1 MLVNRLALLA
11 GAAATSI
18 VLTGCAPTGDTAIK
32 VGATTYTDKDVS
44 LLTSFECSI
53 AKDPSAQVT
62 PLSREA
68 ARTFMATVLVQA
80 AIDERIS
87 SKSHV
92 KPTEADVAST
102 MTQLDPYIT
111 KAASGKDRDRLRS
124 LIESSVLGQLAVGA
138 LVQTEL
144 GQSLSSMD
152 QSQASQVVADGMKQ
166 VRANEAKST
175 KITID
180 PVFGLSS
187 NGLSADGADPSL
199 STALST
205 FSKAAASTQPDQ
217 SWLDALP
224 AKQKCS

>member
-1 MLVNRLALLA
+1 MKVNRLALLV
-11 GAAATSI
+11 GATASAI

-32 VGATTYTDKDVS
+32 VGGTTYTDKDVN

-53 AKDPSAQVT
+53 ARDPAAQVT

-68 ARTFMATVLVQA
+68 ARAFMASVLVQA
-80 AIDERIS
+80 ALDKRIS
-87 SKSHV
+87 DKAHV
-92 KPTEADVAST
+92 NPTSGDVAPT
-102 MTQLDPYIT
+102 MKQLDPYID
-111 KAASGKDRDRLRS
+111 KAAQGKDRARLRD
-124 LIESSVLGQLAVGA
+124 LIESSVIGQLAVGS
-138 LVQTEL
+138 LVQNQL
-144 GQSLSSMD
+144 GQSLGQLD
-152 QSQASQVVADGMKQ
+152 QSQAAQVVSDGIKQ

-175 KITID
+175 KITVD

-187 NGLSADGADPSL
+187 NGLSPDASDPSL

-205 FSKAAASTQPDQ
+205 FAKAAAAQQPEQ